1 MSKIWNVR
9 ADFTVIA
16 DTEEEVWDKWASDKD
31 VTYEC
36 IYSIDYI
43 EDEEFDEEGD

>member
-16 DTEEEVWDKWASDKD
+16 ENEEEVWEKWASDTD
-31 VTYEC
+31 VTYDS
-36 IYSIDYI
+36 IWSIDYVENEE
-43 EDEEFDEEGD
+43 EDDD

>member
-16 DTEEEVWDKWASDKD
+16 DSEEEVWDKWASDKD
-31 VTYEC
+31 VTYDS

-43 EDEEFDEEGD
+43 EDEEFDQEDD